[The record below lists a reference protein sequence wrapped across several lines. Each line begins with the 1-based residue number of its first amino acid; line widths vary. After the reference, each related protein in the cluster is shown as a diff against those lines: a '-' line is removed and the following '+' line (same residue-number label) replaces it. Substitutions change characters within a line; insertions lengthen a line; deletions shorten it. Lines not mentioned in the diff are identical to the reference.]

1 MANINKRLLKVLS
14 HLVFSGDLLKL
25 SDHPKYRKGL
35 EKTKRKQ
42 KNEEILREM
51 SEKVKKP
58 EIKTPYEKKLHDK
71 VDNINKTEVGKIS
84 DRDLRNFLEDFRD
97 TENEYSDFNLML
109 DRDFLN
115 LAADYIKGAG
125 ALNLE
130 NAGNPE
136 ECESILERLKAYS
149 NSDKKRDEKA
159 LLSEVEIWDDEDGD
173 MTCFIPWDDIHHQ
186 QNFIDDNNL
195 RFYIGY
201 DKEGV
206 GYRKS
211 ILEEEAG

>member
-173 MTCFIPWDDIHHQ
+173 MTCFIPWDDIHHR
-186 QNFIDDNNL
+186 QNFIDDNDL

>member
-201 DKEGV
+201 DKDGV

>member
-125 ALNLE
+125 ALDLE

-136 ECESILERLKAYS
+136 ECESILARLKTYS
-149 NSDKKRDEKA
+149 NGDKKRDEKA

-173 MTCFIPWDDIHHQ
+173 MTCFIPWDDIHHR
-186 QNFIDDNNL
+186 QNFIDDNDL
-195 RFYIGY
+195 RFYVGY

>member
-125 ALNLE
+125 ALDLE

-136 ECESILERLKAYS
+136 ECESILERLKTYS

-173 MTCFIPWDDIHHQ
+173 MTCFIPWDDIHHR
-186 QNFIDDNNL
+186 QNFIDDNDL
-195 RFYIGY
+195 RFYVGY